1 MTRPRRGVGDA
12 EPWDGLRR
20 ALATWYGEDHR
31 DLPWRR
37 GRDPFAIWV
46 SETMLQQTRVETVL
60 PYFERF
66 MRELPSVHALAE
78 ASLDRVLSLWS
89 GLGYYRRARMLHAAA
104 RTVVDEFDGVVPN
117 DTEALRRLPGVGR
130 YTAGAI
136 ASLAYGR
143 RVPIVDGN
151 VTRVLARVFAVD
163 SDVGRARAIA
173 RIWKIAEEIVLP
185 PGIDPGI
192 VNQSLME
199 LGATVCVPRE
209 PKCDRCPLRAQC
221 AAYRTGRVDELPRVA
236 PKRAPVKMRQTALVV
251 SSENRVILARRSPS
265 GLFGGLWEP
274 PTTQGD
280 LAALAKALGVSTS
293 RLRSVGFV
301 DHLLSHRRIHV
312 EVVVGPLSRRP
323 TITNPGADYDAVEAV
338 KWLALPEL
346 PQSALTRKVLNLA
359 TPGHTSI
366 R

>member
-1 MTRPRRGVGDA
+1 
-12 EPWDGLRR
+12 
-20 ALATWYGEDHR
+20 
-31 DLPWRR
+31 
-37 GRDPFAIWV
+37 
-46 SETMLQQTRVETVL
+46 MLQQTRVETVL

-66 MRELPSVHALAE
+66 MRELPNVHALAE
-78 ASLDRVLSLWS
+78 CSLDRVLSLWS

-117 DTEALRRLPGVGR
+117 DTKELRRLPGVGR

-136 ASLAYGR
+136 ASLAFGR
-143 RVPIVDGN
+143 RVPVVDGN
-151 VTRVLARVFAVD
+151 VARVVARVFAVD
-163 SDVGRARAIA
+163 SDLGGARGIA
-173 RIWKIAEEIVLP
+173 RIWELAEEIVVP

-209 PKCDRCPLRAQC
+209 PKCGQCPLRAQC
-221 AAYRTGRVDELPRVA
+221 AAYRTGRVDELPRMA
-236 PKRAPVKMRQTALVV
+236 PKRAPVNMRQTALVI
-251 SSENRVILARRSPS
+251 SSKNQVILARRGLA

-280 LAALAKALGVSTS
+280 VATLAKALGVSTNQ
-293 RLRSVGFV
+293 LRSVGFV
-301 DHLLSHRRIHV
+301 DHVLSHRRMHV
-312 EVVVGPLSRRP
+312 EVIVGPLARRR
-323 TITNPGADYDAVEAV
+323 TFTNPGSNYDAIEAV
-338 KWLALPEL
+338 RWMAVAEL

-359 TPGHTSI
+359 TPGRTSL